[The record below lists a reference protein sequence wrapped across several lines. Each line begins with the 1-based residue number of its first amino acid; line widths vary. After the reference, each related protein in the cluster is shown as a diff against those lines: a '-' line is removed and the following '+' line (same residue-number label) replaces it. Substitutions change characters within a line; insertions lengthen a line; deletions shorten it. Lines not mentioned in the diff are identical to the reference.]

1 LNARLIVTLIAL
13 AAVIGSALG
22 MVFTRHE
29 SRRQSVDLGRL
40 EDQRDDYIAEWSRL
54 QLEQAFLGDA
64 GQVES
69 KARERLGM
77 QSPQE
82 TLILVVEPRAL
93 RHRADPSRANHR

>member
-29 SRRQSVDLGRL
+29 SRRQSVELGRL
-40 EDQRDDYIAEWSRL
+40 EDLRDDYIAEWSRL
-54 QLEQAFLGDA
+54 QLEQAFLADA

-77 QSPQE
+77 QPPQE
-82 TLILVVEPRAL
+82 TLILVVEPPAPRN
-93 RHRADPSRANHR
+93 RVGQSRASHR